1 MPSLRD
7 LRRRTNS
14 VKNTQQITK
23 AMKMVSAAKL
33 RRAQEAILSA
43 RPFAKK
49 MLQVLNSLATRA
61 DSTAHPLL
69 KAREPKNVDVI
80 VISADKGLCGSF
92 NANVLKKAEHM
103 ICELSAETIDLQ
115 LVGKKSRDYF
125 RRRPY
130 NVRCE
135 FVDIF
140 GDLSYGVASDIA
152 QPLIESYSDPDSA
165 AGIANSVD
173 AVYLVYNEF
182 KNVIQ
187 QDVVVEQL
195 LPIEKLEFEKP
206 EEKQDYIY
214 EPSAEDIYNAVIPRH
229 VEYQVWHA
237 LLESA
242 AAEHAARMTSMENA
256 SKNATTLIEE
266 LTLRMNKVR
275 QATITREIL
284 EIVSG
289 AEAIQ

>member
-1 MPSLRD
+1 MIRFFQYVL
-7 LRRRTNS
+7 
-14 VKNTQQITK
+14 
-23 AMKMVSAAKL
+23 
-33 RRAQEAILSA
+33 ILSIIIGCKSLTVL
-43 RPFAKK
+43 PSKK
-49 MLQVLNSLATRA
+49 PIESIKVKR
-61 DSTAHPLL
+61 
-69 KAREPKNVDVI
+69 
-80 VISADKGLCGSF
+80 
-92 NANVLKKAEHM
+92 
-103 ICELSAETIDLQ
+103 
-115 LVGKKSRDYF
+115 
-125 RRRPY
+125 
-130 NVRCE
+130 
-135 FVDIF
+135 
-140 GDLSYGVASDIA
+140 
-152 QPLIESYSDPDSA
+152 LIE
-165 AGIANSVD
+165 N
-173 AVYLVYNEF
+173 
-182 KNVIQ
+182 
-187 QDVVVEQL
+187 
-195 LPIEKLEFEKP
+195 FEKS